1 MKEIN
6 STTKMKIRICLYFI
20 LFFLNIGFSFG
31 QTINKQSISG
41 TWKVTWSDGVHG
53 RHFKTMIEFQ
63 AKKDPERYIDV
74 PVPMDL
80 NKALQAR
87 GILNDPNIGLN
98 SLNARWI
105 GEQYWSYFKTFNVNK
120 AALNNRA
127 WLVFDRLD
135 YSAIIIL
142 NGKEIGRH
150 QNAFIPY
157 RIDVS
162 GLLKEG
168 ENELTVG
175 IESGYF
181 AVAEKNGKDYLP
193 ETMIEWPRKRQ
204 WLRKPQYQFGWDWNP
219 VMVNVGITGDVRIE
233 WTQHARIDQELIQAT
248 LSEDLKNAYLSINTY
263 IQGGSQNEKVKI
275 RSQIIE
281 TNQTAEHEIVISKE
295 IVTETSYIT
304 IKNPSLWWPAGQ
316 GAQFLYH
323 VKTDVIADGIIVDS
337 KTSHIGIRK
346 VELDQSPH
354 PLEGNYF
361 TVKVNNR
368 KIFCKGSNW
377 IPADMIYSAVTP
389 QKTAVLLD
397 LAEKA
402 NFNMLRIW
410 GGGEFVSHQFLDLCD
425 EKGIMVWHDFLF
437 ACSKYPGDDLEFVNN
452 VKREITWAVREYTS
466 HPSIC
471 VWCGH
476 NEIFIGYNNWG
487 WMDFGKAYT
496 DYGIYLEMIPQIL
509 ANESVTTPYWP
520 GSPYKGKAG
529 IDYYSDIYGDQ
540 HPYEVSL
547 GADGAD
553 FTKYRNY
560 KDRFA
565 DEGGVMGA
573 STIATIKEFLPENE
587 RYVRSFTWEHHDNLV
602 DYWTSELGI
611 NYDRTQMWFGKD
623 YKSFSLDDFAFGSS
637 LLQGEGLIEFINN
650 YRRRMFSSSAAVFW
664 MYNDSWPVAN
674 GWSIVDYY
682 NRRKLPYYSVRR
694 AFQPVNVVV
703 VEDSTSFQIY
713 GVNDNPT
720 DWTGQLQYG
729 VFETK
734 GPLLLFQQKKC
745 IIKSNSSTII
755 SSVDKKAL
763 DSTQWIGTG
772 VFARLLNPD
781 KTLLAQ
787 NRSFNVKFK
796 DLAWFK
802 PDVQI
807 IRRGN
812 TAIFK
817 STVYVWSLSIDL
829 DGEKDLP
836 DNNFDLIPNLEY
848 SIPWPKDEELPL
860 IVKTGND
867 LFQEKY

>member
-1 MKEIN
+1 M
-6 STTKMKIRICLYFI
+6 SLRLLFA
-20 LFFLNIGFSFG
+20 FFLIQVSVFA
-31 QTINKQSISG
+31 QSNNHQSLSG

-53 RHFKTMIEFQ
+53 RHFKNMMEFQ
-63 AKKDPERYIDV
+63 PQKDFERYIDV

-80 NKALQAR
+80 NKALQAK
-87 GILNDPNIGLN
+87 GILNDPNIGAN
-98 SLNARWI
+98 SLHARWI
-105 GEQYWSYFKTFNVNK
+105 GEQFWTYYKTFEVNK
-120 AALNNRA
+120 QALNQRE

-135 YSAIIIL
+135 YSAIILL

-150 QNAFIPY
+150 QNAYIPC

-162 GLLKEG
+162 GLLKNG
-168 ENELTVG
+168 TNEITVG

-181 AVAEKNGKDYLP
+181 TVAEKNGKDYLP

-219 VMVNVGITGDVRIE
+219 VMINVGITGDVRIE
-233 WTQHARIDQELIQAT
+233 WTQHARIDQELVQAT
-248 LSEDLKNAYLSINTY
+248 LSDDLKNAELTINTY
-263 IQGGSQNEKVKI
+263 VQGSSVNIKAKI
-275 RSQIIE
+275 RSVIVE
-281 TNQTAEHEIVISKE
+281 TNQTVEHDLVFKKDILTEKSVIS
-295 IVTETSYIT
+295 
-304 IKNPSLWWPAGQ
+304 IKNPTLWWPVGQ
-316 GAQFLYH
+316 GSQFLYH
-323 VKTDVIADGIIVDS
+323 IKTEVLVDGKVVDS
-337 KTSHIGIRK
+337 KTSRIGIRK

-354 PLEGNYF
+354 PVEGNYF

-389 QKTAVLLD
+389 EKTAALVD
-397 LAEKA
+397 MAAKA

-437 ACSKYPGDDLEFVNN
+437 ACSKYPGDDLEFANN
-452 VKREITWAVREYTS
+452 VKHEITWAVREFTT

-476 NEIFIGYNNWG
+476 NEIFVGYNNWG
-487 WMDFGKAYT
+487 WLDFGKGPT

-509 ANESVTTPYWP
+509 ARESVSTPYWP

-529 IDYYSDIYGDQ
+529 VDYNSPIYGDQ

-573 STIATIKEFLPENE
+573 STIATIKQFLPENE
-587 RYVRSFTWEHHDNLV
+587 RYVRSFSWEHHDNLV

-611 NYDRTQMWFGKD
+611 SYDRTQMWFGKD
-623 YKSFSLDDFAFGSS
+623 YKKFSLDDYAFGSS
-637 LLQGEGLIEFINN
+637 LLQGEGLTEFIGN
-650 YRRRMFSSSAAVFW
+650 YRRRMFSSSAAIFW

-703 VEDSTSFQIY
+703 VEDSTSFKIY
-713 GVNDNPT
+713 GVNDNPV
-720 DWTGQLQYG
+720 DWTGQVQFG

-734 GPLLLFQQKKC
+734 RPLLINQQKKC
-745 IIKSNSSTII
+745 VIRSNSSTII
-755 SSVDKKAL
+755 ASIDKKTM
-763 DSTQWIGTG
+763 DSSQWVGAG
-772 VFARLLNPD
+772 VFVRLLNPD
-781 KTLLAQ
+781 KTVFAQ
-787 NRSFNVKFK
+787 NRMFNVKFK
-796 DLAWFK
+796 DLAWHK
-802 PDVQI
+802 PDI
-807 IRRGN
+807 LIERRGK
-812 TAIFK
+812 TAVFK
-817 STVYVWSLSIDL
+817 SSVYVWSACIDL
-829 DGEKDLP
+829 DGEKELP

-848 SIPWPKDEELPL
+848 TIPWPENSALPV
-860 IVKTGND
+860 IVKTGNE
-867 LFQEKY
+867 LFQDKYQPME